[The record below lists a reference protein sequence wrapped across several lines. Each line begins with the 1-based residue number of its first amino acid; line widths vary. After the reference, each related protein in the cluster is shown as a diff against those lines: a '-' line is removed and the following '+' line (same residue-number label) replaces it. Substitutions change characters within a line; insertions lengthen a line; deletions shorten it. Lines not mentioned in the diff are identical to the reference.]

1 MGPIENE
8 QTRPATTGLSLP
20 LQQELIEQRDSTDA
34 FLTQR
39 SKAIKE
45 IEIDIQQVAQM
56 FGKLGTLVQQ
66 QHDLAQRIDTNISDA
81 LTNLDQTQTELNK
94 YLSKVMSNRG
104 LILKIFLVLVVFVI
118 IVALFLV

>member
-1 MGPIENE
+1 
-8 QTRPATTGLSLP
+8 
-20 LQQELIEQRDSTDA
+20 
-34 FLTQR
+34 
-39 SKAIKE
+39 
-45 IEIDIQQVAQM
+45 M

-118 IVALFLV
+118 IVTLFLV